1 MKNLNITERRNNSI
15 VILDLEG
22 NIRLGEGS
30 RELHDKIRLL
40 VENGEKKILLNL
52 ANVSYIDSSGL
63 GELVA
68 GYTTLQKNA
77 GEMKLLH
84 LTRRI
89 NELMM
94 ITKLLTVFDVYEN
107 EEIAVNSFYT
117 TSENIETAQS
127 EYVTGELDKAAVNL

>member
-30 RELHDKIRLL
+30 RELHNAIRGL
-40 VENGEKKILLNL
+40 VDRGEKKILLNL

-63 GELVA
+63 GELVG

-77 GEMKLLH
+77 GELKLLH
-84 LTRRI
+84 LTQRI
-89 NELMM
+89 TELMT

-107 EEIAVNSFYT
+107 EEEAINSFPT
-117 TSENIETAQS
+117 SSENVETEQS
-127 EYVTGELDKAAVNL
+127 GYDTGKLNKAAVNL

>member
-1 MKNLNITERRNNSI
+1 MKNLNITERRNKSI

-30 RELHDKIRLL
+30 RELHDKIRFL
-40 VENGEKKILLNL
+40 VESGEKKILLNL

-68 GYTTLQKNA
+68 GYATLQKNV
-77 GEMKLLH
+77 GDMKLLH
-84 LTRRI
+84 LTGRI
-89 NELMM
+89 SELMM

-107 EEIAVNSFYT
+107 EEEAVNSFKAA
-117 TSENIETAQS
+117 SENVETKESSYA
-127 EYVTGELDKAAVNL
+127 TGKLDKAAVNL

>member
-30 RELHDKIRLL
+30 RELHDKIRHL
-40 VENGEKKILLNL
+40 VDNGEKKILLNL
-52 ANVSYIDSSGL
+52 ANISYIDSSGL

-68 GYTTLQKNA
+68 GYTTLQKHA

-84 LTRRI
+84 LTGRI
-89 NELMM
+89 TELMM

-107 EEIAVNSFYT
+107 EQEAIDSFRT
-117 TSENIETAQS
+117 FSENAETPQS
-127 EYVTGELDKAAVNL
+127 DYVTGKLDKAAVNL